1 MTVVLIDPHYLLVPM
16 EALEV
21 LRQQVQYTEEIP
33 AALTRLLPAARPVRA
48 GSHATVLLSSDP
60 THPAVTAR
68 LVAGDRLISIPH
80 PQCGERLID
89 AVAAVDELRT
99 AGSWE
104 AAQTHVSVSRYLLS
118 QTYALL
124 DALRSAD
131 AGQLREELGALL
143 LQVLFQARIAQDA
156 PRRPFAIDDVADTL
170 IRKLGNRRR
179 GVLAGNSPLFQ
190 EQVAQWEKG
199 KKADKRAGS
208 VMHDLFHGQPALA
221 LAQKVIER
229 AVRAGLPMDLVPA
242 TLTSVVVSPDI
253 DSEGELRAA
262 VLEFMDSV
270 RRAED
275 TIAARRRAPDAT
287 EEPDRT
293 ALGGITEREWRM
305 CWPSVGAHTQ
315 SGVRVAKP
323 RDDA

>member
-1 MTVVLIDPHYLLVPM
+1 M
-16 EALEV
+16 
-21 LRQQVQYTEEIP
+21 
-33 AALTRLLPAARPVRA
+33 
-48 GSHATVLLSSDP
+48 
-60 THPAVTAR
+60 
-68 LVAGDRLISIPH
+68 VAGDRLISIPH

-179 GVLAGNSPLFQ
+179 GVLAGNSPSFQ